1 MQAKLLVP
9 ADRRLREGDWR
20 PRGYPYPG
28 RVERPMA
35 MVGLEEQ
42 TALVLGL
49 GAVGLRVS
57 RACTA
62 LGMRVV
68 GVRRCDLAATS
79 YPYPYPYPYP

>member
-1 MQAKLLVP
+1 MARVQATLLVP

-42 TALVLGL
+42 TALVLDL
-49 GAVGLRVS
+49 RTPTTRMPRAVHALDTR
-57 RACTA
+57 RPTA
-62 LGMRVV
+62 P
-68 GVRRCDLAATS
+68 RR
-79 YPYPYPYPYP
+79 